1 MLRFLSVGNLFNVFA
16 TYCIYVL
23 GASWHSSHMR
33 KQQVC
38 QLFSLIKLKEQC
50 SDYFNV
56 LRILRNVN
64 QAVHVWP
71 YISRTYE
78 TNQNIF
84 PWIRES
90 FHYHILAKKTKNLTE
105 TWNGF
110 GCSRSHSKSNNT
122 ICRSLGTSLCQIEIF
137 IDFHRFSE
145 VSIANLSAM
154 RTKM

>member
-23 GASWHSSHMR
+23 DASWHSSHMR

-64 QAVHVWP
+64 QAVHV
-71 YISRTYE
+71 
-78 TNQNIF
+78 
-84 PWIRES
+84 
-90 FHYHILAKKTKNLTE
+90 
-105 TWNGF
+105 
-110 GCSRSHSKSNNT
+110 
-122 ICRSLGTSLCQIEIF
+122 
-137 IDFHRFSE
+137 
-145 VSIANLSAM
+145 
-154 RTKM
+154 